1 MQYGHSTALGSSNLK
16 IWLYL
21 FDYMFWS
28 WWPLCP
34 VSCKLVQN
42 ASDVP
47 VRGSMA
53 TLVATQMQPEHSTT
67 LYIFNPRFGL
77 CSFDYVFWSWF
88 PLCPQN
94 CKLRPKCCKYT
105 CQKGW
110 GHLGCRLN
118 ATWAFHNPKKL
129 LVDVWVVFS
138 WLYVLVMVPIVPTE
152 LQTCAKI
159 LQIHLSERVGPP
171 WLQIKC
177 NMSIPQP

>member
-1 MQYGHSTALGSSNLK
+1 MQYEHSTALGSSNLK

-42 ASDVP
+42 ASDAS

-77 CSFDYVFWSWF
+77 SSFDYVFWSWC
-88 PLCPQN
+88 PLCPQS
-94 CKLRPKCCKYT
+94 CKLVQSDANTPARRGGDTLAASQVQPEHCPN
-105 CQKGW
+105 
-110 GHLGCRLN
+110 L
-118 ATWAFHNPKKL
+118 
-129 LVDVWVVFS
+129 DVFILKF
-138 WLYVLVMVPIVPTE
+138 WLCSFDGMFW
-152 LQTCAKI
+152 
-159 LQIHLSERVGPP
+159 S
-171 WLQIKC
+171 
-177 NMSIPQP
+177 